1 MNDFLNSRFT
11 AEEIDAVVQSMHHTK
26 APGED
31 GLPDLFYQQFWHI
44 IDRICGK
51 INEWCNCWL
60 SQGVKVIFIKFVLQ
74 AIPNYI
80 MSCFLLPKTFCEE
93 IEGVFVRHWW

>member
-1 MNDFLNSRFT
+1 M
-11 AEEIDAVVQSMHHTK
+11 
-26 APGED
+26 
-31 GLPDLFYQQFWHI
+31 DLDKYLCLLLVIGRNKKLVFCTI
-44 IDRICGK
+44 LDRICGK